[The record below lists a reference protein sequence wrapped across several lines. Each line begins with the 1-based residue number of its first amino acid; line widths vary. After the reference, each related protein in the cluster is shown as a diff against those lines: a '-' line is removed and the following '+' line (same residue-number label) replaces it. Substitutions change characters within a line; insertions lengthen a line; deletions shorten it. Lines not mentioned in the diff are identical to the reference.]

1 MFSPKS
7 KSKISHATHK
17 VNLGNSKDSMQIQIQ
32 ISDKKR
38 FLGFPADQPSGAS
51 PMIPSS
57 FFH

>member
-1 MFSPKS
+1 
-7 KSKISHATHK
+7 
-17 VNLGNSKDSMQIQIQ
+17 MQIQIQ